1 MLLSA
6 PNFKDMGKLIPSLA
20 LMVTALI
27 HLIPVMGAFGRTQ
40 LLRLYEIPVDDPN
53 WVILLR
59 HRAVLF
65 FILGGFLLLA
75 AYKEELRFP
84 AYVFGLISML
94 SFSLI
99 YYLEK
104 GAHTGLFRVSTIDL
118 IVSAALLIV
127 AVLDG
132 FGFKVFIEFMRRN

>member
-1 MLLSA
+1 
-6 PNFKDMGKLIPSLA
+6 
-20 LMVTALI
+20 
-27 HLIPVMGAFGRTQ
+27 
-40 LLRLYEIPVDDPN
+40 
-53 WVILLR
+53 
-59 HRAVLF
+59 
-65 FILGGFLLLA
+65 
-75 AYKEELRFP
+75 
-84 AYVFGLISML
+84 ML